1 MKFKLSLFCICF
13 ILLIACKDSNRNNE
27 LDSNEVEDTS
37 ITDKAKV
44 QDTLMYKYCS
54 IIESELQMSKSTT
67 THNIA
72 ETGLNVNVGLTGTF
86 YMDTITNKISKIDF
100 TSKNG
105 FKNVKTATF
114 EIIDGEYT
122 LKIVLYKSAGVGN
135 TSNTINGSILN
146 DTAPNK
152 DFKTIIYTYEDGL
165 ECFKSRDDTLIPL
178 KKGHSFKRPSIN
190 SGN

>member
-1 MKFKLSLFCICF
+1 MKFKLSLICICF

-27 LDSNEVEDTS
+27 LDDNEVENTS
-37 ITDKAKV
+37 LTDKAKM
-44 QDTLMYKYCS
+44 QDALMYKYCS
-54 IIESELQMSKSTT
+54 ILESELQITKSVA

-72 ETGLNVNVGLTGTF
+72 ETGLNVNVGLIGTF
-86 YMDTITNKISKIDF
+86 YMDTTTNKVTKIDF

-114 EIIDGEYT
+114 EIIDGEYA
-122 LKIVLYKSAGVGN
+122 LKIVLYKSAGTGN

-146 DTAPNK
+146 DTTPNK

-165 ECFKSRDDTLIPL
+165 ECFKRMDDTLIPL